1 MGQDTDGGYGQAR
14 GAIQQGMGQQIGI
27 EQRGE
32 QAYQP
37 YLGAG
42 QYAIPK
48 YEQALGAYA
57 DPNALYQQ
65 MMSQY
70 RESPELGAQIQ
81 AGEQAAGRASSASG
95 MLGSGAEMQHAA
107 ERAQSL
113 RGQDIQN
120 YLNRMMGM
128 RQQYL
133 GGLGGLAGMGER
145 AAGGVGQLTG
155 QLGQEIG
162 QGYGGIAR
170 ADIGEAQQPG
180 IGGQLLGVAGTLGGA
195 LLGGPGGAAIGGA
208 LGGGLG
214 KLFGGGQSQS
224 QYGLPLPFQS

>member
-1 MGQDTDGGYGQAR
+1 MRMGTSSGGYDEAR
-14 GAIQQGMGQQIGI
+14 QAIQQGMGQQQQI

-48 YEQALGAYA
+48 YEEALGAYS

-70 RESPELGAQIQ
+70 RESPELQAQIQ
-81 AGEQAAGRASSASG
+81 AGEQAAGRASAASG

-113 RGQDIQN
+113 RGQDVQN
-120 YLNRMMGM
+120 YLNRMLGM
-128 RQQYL
+128 RGQYL
-133 GGLGGLAGMGER
+133 SGLGGLAGMGEQ
-145 AAGGVGQLTG
+145 AAGGIGQMTG

-170 ADIGEAQQPG
+170 SDIGEAQQPG
-180 IGGQLLGVAGTLGGA
+180 IGGQLLGGLGKIGGTLGGA
-195 LLGGPGGAAIGGA
+195 FLGGPGGGA
-208 LGGGLG
+208 LGNY
-214 KLFGGGQSQS
+214 LFGK
-224 QYGLPLPFQS
+224 